1 MGTGR
6 KGGGLKPIRAKI
18 SKSINVGSWINVAD
32 NSGAKIAKVVNV
44 RNYHGVKDRQ
54 PKCGVGDT
62 VFVVIKKGSPDTVHK
77 KFPAV
82 IVRQKKEFRRL
93 DGTRVAFEDNAC
105 ALVKDIDKYEP
116 QGTILRGP
124 LPKEISIRFP
134 HITKISSKVV

>member
-6 KGGGLKPIRAKI
+6 KGAGLKAIRAKI
-18 SKSINVGSWINVAD
+18 SKSINVGSWIMVAD
-32 NSGAKIAKVVNV
+32 NSGAKIVKVVNI

-62 VFVVIKKGSPDTVHK
+62 IFVVVKKGSPDTVHK

-82 IVRQKKEFRRL
+82 VVRQRKEYRRH
-93 DGTRVAFEDNAC
+93 DGTRVSFEDNAC

-116 QGTILRGP
+116 QGTIIRGP
-124 LPKEISIRFP
+124 IAREISIRFP
-134 HITKISSKVV
+134 NITKIASKIV

>member
-6 KGGGLKPIRAKI
+6 KGGGLKALRAKI
-18 SKSINVGSWINVAD
+18 SKSINVGSWINVTD

-44 RNYHGVKDRQ
+44 RGYHGVKDRQ

-62 VFVVIKKGSPDTVHK
+62 VFVVVKRGSPDTIHK

-82 IVRQKKEFRRL
+82 IVRQKKAFRRH
-93 DGTRVAFEDNAC
+93 DGTRLSFEDNAC
-105 ALVKDIDKYEP
+105 AIVKDIDKYEP

-124 LPKEISIRFP
+124 IPKEISFRFP
-134 HITKISSKVV
+134 HITKISSTIV